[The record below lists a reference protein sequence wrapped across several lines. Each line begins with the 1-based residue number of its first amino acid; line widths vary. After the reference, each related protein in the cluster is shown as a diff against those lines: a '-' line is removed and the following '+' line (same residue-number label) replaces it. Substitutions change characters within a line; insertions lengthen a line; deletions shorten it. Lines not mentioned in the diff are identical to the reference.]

1 MRRPKT
7 EPTRPAPAWHGLRR
21 TTAVL
26 LPLWLLAAVMAV
38 IASISLAIMAILLAY
53 VAGESTWSKGQKDA
67 VHALERYARVGDEA
81 DYRLFRQSIAVPL
94 GDRAAKLEMN
104 QPRPDIDAVRRGFE
118 QGRIAAA
125 DVDGMTWGYRTLK
138 TTPWMRPA
146 VAYWDVGDG
155 YILRLAQTGER
166 LHALGQAG
174 KLQSAE
180 SAALVRTLHEID
192 NQLAPVEN
200 GFSHSL
206 DDAARATRSLL
217 TLALAASAFL
227 LLAVFTHFIRRTLE
241 RSDRLE
247 AEVRKNEE
255 RLTLGFEGINAGL
268 WDWEI
273 GQRRC
278 YFSNWLYEQLGYDMS
293 SAAATPF
300 DSEIGLTQL
309 VHPDDLPGVRH
320 ALRRHLARSTAF
332 DVEFR
337 LRTRTGGYCWCRA
350 RGQALRDARGRAV
363 RMVGCLFDISG
374 LKTAEAQA
382 QTERELAEVTLASIG
397 EAVIR
402 TDEDACVTYCNAVA
416 ERILGRPAA
425 AILMQPFEAICDLR
439 HGADGVRSFD
449 IVRRAHAASGAGDT
463 GGGSDS
469 STDNSIDNS
478 NSAAAADLYIA
489 RPDGTRLAVDYSV
502 SKLRDARG
510 RVIGTVVVLYDVSA
524 LREHAARLAYQATH
538 DELTD
543 LYNRREF
550 ERRLGA
556 LLEGGASGPEGSSK
570 PHEPNEPDERS
581 EPHAPPSHS
590 VMFLDLDQFKVVNDT
605 CGHSTGDELIREV
618 CSVLRKTLRGADI
631 IARLGGDEFG
641 VVLPHCTAAH
651 AWQLAQSLREAIAAI
666 RFTGAGRVVQTS
678 VSIGLVGDLASLACV
693 KEVMKAADVAC
704 YMAKK
709 KGRNRVHR
717 FRLDDEELSEAHTQ
731 MGWVADI
738 KAALE
743 NDQFCLFGQE
753 IVPLAPG
760 AGPEDAHVEV
770 LLRMRCAS
778 GALLSPAGFIGA
790 AERFDLMP
798 AIDRWV
804 IARAFG
810 TIAAGVHRYGTW
822 SINLSGASLGD
833 ERLADYIEAQQR
845 LWGIAFARVC
855 FEITETAAITNMP
868 DAIALISRLRAHGC
882 RFALDD
888 FGAGMSSLN
897 YLKHLK
903 VDYLKID
910 GSFIRGIVD
919 SPLDQAIVRSINEVA
934 HAAGKETIAECV
946 EDAQIIDWM
955 KAMGVDFVQGY
966 AVGRPAPLDALR
978 VPKERD
984 LADELD

>member
-1 MRRPKT
+1 MRRHKT
-7 EPTRPAPAWHGLRR
+7 EPARQAPGWHGLRR

-67 VHALERYARVGDEA
+67 VHALERYARAGDEA
-81 DYRLFRQSIAVPL
+81 DYRMFLKCIAVPL

-104 QPRPDIDAVRRGFE
+104 RPQPDIAAIRRGFE

-125 DVDGMTWGYRTLK
+125 DIDGMTWGYRTLK
-138 TTPWMRPA
+138 NTPWMRPA
-146 VAYWDVGDG
+146 VAYWDIGDR
-155 YILRLAQTGER
+155 YILKLAETGER
-166 LHALGQAG
+166 LHALAQAG

-180 SAALVRTLHEID
+180 SIALVRELHDID
-192 NQLAPVEN
+192 NQLAPIEN
-200 GFSHSL
+200 GFSRSL

-217 TLALAASAFL
+217 TLAIAACACL
-227 LLAVFTHFIRRTLE
+227 LLAVFTQFIRRSLT

-255 RLTLGFEGINAGL
+255 RLSLGFEGINAGL
-268 WDWEI
+268 WDWEV
-273 GQRRC
+273 GSRQC
-278 YFSNWLYEQLGYDMS
+278 YFSNWLYEQLGYDAGN
-293 SAAATPF
+293 AAGTPF
-300 DSEIGLTQL
+300 DSEAGPTQL

-320 ALRRHLARSTAF
+320 ALRRHLVRSTAF

-337 LRTRTGGYCWCRA
+337 LRTRAGAYCWCRA
-350 RGQALRDARGRAV
+350 RGQAVRDARGRAV
-363 RMVGCLFDISG
+363 RMVGCLFDISD
-374 LKTAEAQA
+374 LKTAEAEA
-382 QTERELAEVTLASIG
+382 HTERELAEVTLASIG
-397 EAVIR
+397 DAVIR
-402 TDEDACVTYCNAVA
+402 TDEDARVTYCNAVA
-416 ERILGRPAA
+416 ERILGRSAA
-425 AILMQPFEAICDLR
+425 AMLTQPFEAICDLR
-439 HGADGVRSFD
+439 NGADNARSFD
-449 IVRRAHAASGAGDT
+449 ILRRAHAASGADGIGGISGIGGANGT
-463 GGGSDS
+463 GS
-469 STDNSIDNS
+469 
-478 NSAAAADLYIA
+478 AAADLYIA
-489 RPDGTRLAVDYSV
+489 RPDGSRLAVDYSV

-510 RVIGTVVVLYDVSA
+510 CAIGNVVVLYDVSA
-524 LREHAARLAYQATH
+524 LREHAVRLAYQATH

-556 LLEGGASGPEGSSK
+556 LLEAGAHDPGGPNGTNGQSDAGERREHSG
-570 PHEPNEPDERS
+570 
-581 EPHAPPSHS
+581 HS

-618 CSVLRKTLRGADI
+618 CSVLRKTLRRTDI

-641 VVLPHCTAAH
+641 VVLPHCAVTH
-651 AWQLAQSLREAIAAI
+651 AWQLAESLREAIAGI

-678 VSIGLVGDLASLACV
+678 VSIGLVGDVASLACV

-731 MGWVADI
+731 MAWVADI

-760 AGPEDAHVEV
+760 TGGAHVEV

-778 GALLSPAGFIGA
+778 GALVAPAGFIGA

-798 AIDRWV
+798 SIDRWV

-810 TIAAGVHRYGTW
+810 TIAAGAHRYGTW

-833 ERLADYIEAQQR
+833 ERLADYIEEQQR
-845 LWGIAFARVC
+845 LWGIPFSCVC
-855 FEITETAAITNMP
+855 FEITETAAITNMH
-868 DAIALISRLRAHGC
+868 DAITLISRLRAHGC

-897 YLKHLK
+897 YLKHLN

-919 SPLDQAIVRSINEVA
+919 SPLDQAIVRSINQVA
-934 HAAGKETIAECV
+934 HAAGKETIAEFV
-946 EDAQIIDWM
+946 EDAEIVDCM
-955 KAMGVDFVQGY
+955 VAMGVDFVQGY

-978 VPKERD
+978 VPQERD
-984 LADELD
+984 VAELD

>member
-1 MRRPKT
+1 MKRLKT
-7 EPTRPAPAWHGLRR
+7 EPARPAPGWHGLRR

-67 VHALERYARVGDEA
+67 VHALERYARASDEA
-81 DYRLFRQSIAVPL
+81 DYRTFLRCIAVPL

-104 QPRPDIDAVRRGFE
+104 RPRPDYAAIRRGFE
-118 QGRIAAA
+118 QGRIAPA

-138 TTPWMRPA
+138 NTPWMRPA
-146 VAYWDVGDG
+146 VAYWDIGDR

-166 LHALGQAG
+166 LHALAQAG
-174 KLQSAE
+174 KLPSPE
-180 SAALVRTLHEID
+180 SAALVRELRDID
-192 NQLAPVEN
+192 AQLAPIEN
-200 GFSHSL
+200 GFSRSL

-227 LLAVFTHFIRRTLE
+227 LLAVFTLFIRRALA

-255 RLTLGFEGINAGL
+255 RLSLGFEGINAGL

-273 GQRRC
+273 GRRC
-278 YFSNWLYEQLGYDMS
+278 YFSNWLYEQLGYDAS
-293 SAAATPF
+293 SAAGTPF
-300 DSEIGLTQL
+300 DSETGLTQL

-320 ALRRHLARSTAF
+320 ALRRHLARATAF

-363 RMVGCLFDISG
+363 RMVGCLFDISD
-374 LKTAEAQA
+374 LKTAEAEA
-382 QTERELAEVTLASIG
+382 HTERELAEVTLASIG

-402 TDEDACVTYCNAVA
+402 TDEAARVTYCNAVA

-425 AILMQPFEAICDLR
+425 AILAQPFEAICDLR
-439 HGADGVRSFD
+439 DGADKMRSVDVVRH
-449 IVRRAHAASGAGDT
+449 AHAASGADGT
-463 GGGSDS
+463 RGCGSGS
-469 STDNSIDNS
+469 
-478 NSAAAADLYIA
+478 AAADLYIA
-489 RPDGTRLAVDYSV
+489 RPDGSRLAVDYSV
-502 SKLRDARG
+502 SKLRDTRG
-510 RVIGTVVVLYDVSA
+510 GAIGTVVVLYDVSA
-524 LREHAARLAYQATH
+524 LREHAVRLAYQATH

-556 LLEGGASGPEGSSK
+556 LLEGGVGSGAGGIDGPGGAG
-570 PHEPNEPDERS
+570 D
-581 EPHAPPSHS
+581 APGHS

-618 CSVLRKTLRGADI
+618 CSVLRKTLRSTDI

-651 AWQLAQSLREAIAAI
+651 AWQLAERLREAIAGI
-666 RFTGAGRVVQTS
+666 RFTGPGHVVQTS

-709 KGRNRVHR
+709 KGRNRVHH
-717 FRLDDEELSEAHTQ
+717 FRLDDAELSEAHTQ
-731 MGWVADI
+731 MAWVADI

-753 IVPLAPG
+753 IVPLARD
-760 AGPEDAHVEV
+760 ARPENTHVEV
-770 LLRMRCAS
+770 LLRMRSAS
-778 GALLSPAGFIGA
+778 GALVSPAGFIGA

-798 AIDRWV
+798 SIDRWV

-810 TIAAGVHRYGTW
+810 TIAAGAHGYGTW

-833 ERLADYIEAQQR
+833 ERLADYIEEQQR
-845 LWGIAFARVC
+845 LWGIPFSRVC
-855 FEITETAAITNMP
+855 FEITETAAITNMH
-868 DAIALISRLRAHGC
+868 DAITLISRLRAHGC

-919 SPLDQAIVRSINEVA
+919 SPLDQAIVRSINQVA

-946 EDAQIIDWM
+946 ENAAIVDCM
-955 KAMGVDFVQGY
+955 VAMDIDFVQGY
-966 AVGRPAPLDALR
+966 ALGRPAPLDALR

-984 LADELD
+984 VVELG